1 MSKKTE
7 QFIKLLVERGM
18 DAALVTK
25 PENMRYLTG
34 FTGEGAV
41 YLSEGENIILTD
53 FRYTEQAGR
62 QAGKFKCLRVTQTD
76 ESIPNL
82 VRELFGERQV
92 LGIEMNCMTVADF
105 RLLEHALP
113 GRDFGDIS
121 GLSEGMRAIKDE
133 REAELIAKAGR
144 IACEAFDRLLGCI
157 GPGMTEREVQRTLD
171 NLMLECGS
179 EEPAFH
185 TIACSGVNGSLPH
198 AIPGDYRLKKGELL
212 TLDFGAQVEGYKSDM
227 TRTVAIGPVAKELT
241 KIYETVLKAQLRAL
255 DIIKPGAVCSD
266 VDKEARSFIDTLYPG
281 AFGHGLGHSVGL
293 EIHEKPVFTP
303 RCDTVLQPGHV
314 MTVEPGIYIPGLGG
328 CRIEDMVILTDSGY
342 HNLISAPKELIIL

>member
-1 MSKKTE
+1 MNKKTE
-7 QFIKLLVERGM
+7 RFLTLMMERGM
-18 DAALVTK
+18 DAALVAK

-41 YLSEGENIILTD
+41 YLSAGEAIILTD

-62 QAGKFKCLRVTQTD
+62 QAGEFKCQRITQAE

-82 VRELFGERQV
+82 VHELFGGKQV
-92 LGIEMNCMTVADF
+92 LGIEMSCMTVADF
-105 RLLEHALP
+105 RLLERALP
-113 GRDFGDIS
+113 GKEFGDIS
-121 GLSEGMRAIKDE
+121 GLAEGMRAIKDE
-133 REAELIAKAGR
+133 RETEMIARAGR

-157 GPGMTEREVQRTLD
+157 RPGMTEREVQRTLD

-179 EEPAFH
+179 EEPAFR
-185 TIACSGVNGSLPH
+185 TIACCGVNGSLPH
-198 AIPGDYRLKKGELL
+198 AIPGDYRLQKGEFL
-212 TLDFGAQVEGYKSDM
+212 TLDFGAQAEGYKSDM
-227 TRTVAIGPVAKELT
+227 TRTVAIGPVSKELNG
-241 KIYETVLKAQLRAL
+241 IYDTVLEAQLRAL
-255 DIIKPGAVCSD
+255 NMVRPGSVCSD

-303 RCDTVLQPGHV
+303 RCDAVLQPGHV

-328 CRIEDMVILTDSGY
+328 CRIEDMVILTDGGY
-342 HNLISAPKELIIL
+342 DNLISAPKELIIL